1 MKWIFSGLAAL
12 SLSWGVAGPARSE
25 YLFTTIDPPGSSEA
39 SATGINSAGQ
49 IVGQYGFVFGRDIGY
64 LMSGGNY
71 TPIDPPSA
79 SVGPSGATGINS
91 SGLIVGS
98 FFAGRTN
105 HGYLL
110 SGGSY
115 TTLDV
120 PGADETLASGINDA
134 GLIVGSYFGARARH
148 GFLLSGS

>member
-12 SLSWGVAGPARSE
+12 SLSLGVAGLARSE

-39 SATGINSAGQ
+39 SAVGINSAGE

-64 LMSGGNY
+64 LLSAGNY
-71 TPIDPPSA
+71 TPIDPPS
-79 SVGPSGATGINS
+79 STGNSGATGVNNA
-91 SGLIVGS
+91 GQIVG
-98 FFAGRTN
+98 FFFTDGRN
-105 HGYLL
+105 HGFLL

-120 PGADETLASGINDA
+120 PGAAHTLANDMDDA
-134 GLIVGSYFGARARH
+134 GQVVG
-148 GFLLSGS
+148 